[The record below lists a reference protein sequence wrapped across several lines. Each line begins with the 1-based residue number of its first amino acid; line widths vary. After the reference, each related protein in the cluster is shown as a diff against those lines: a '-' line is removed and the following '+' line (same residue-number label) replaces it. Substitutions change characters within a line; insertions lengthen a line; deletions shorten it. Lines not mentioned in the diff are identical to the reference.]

1 MKENFVC
8 IPVDVSR
15 NWSLK
20 NLTSSLFVVVVV
32 GGGGGSGG
40 GDDDDDDDDI
50 VVVVD
55 EDENVTSMHAPLEA
69 RS

>member
-32 GGGGGSGG
+32 VVVVGGGGG
-40 GDDDDDDDDI
+40 DDDDDDI

>member
-32 GGGGGSGG
+32 VVGGGGGG
-40 GDDDDDDDDI
+40 DDDDDI